1 VEKSDVLKIAGN
13 DRAEARRLQRLALGG
28 QLHRLAAGIYTDDL
42 GAPIESVTRRHLN
55 EICAV
60 IMPGS
65 IVSHRSAFEHRPT
78 AGGHYFLTGPY
89 RREVQLAGVKLH
101 YALGPGPT
109 DADIKLPLQS
119 ADVFISNQARAL
131 LENLSLSRGDP
142 AERRTLGASFVEEWL
157 ERFISRD
164 VSNEVNKLRDQA
176 RSIAKP
182 LGLSDEF
189 KKLDAMIGGLLGTRT
204 ATLITPQAIARAARR
219 PYDDDRVTL
228 FETLAAELQNNPM
241 VVPPAAANE
250 DPQLQ
255 AFIETYFS
263 NFIEGTEF
271 EIQVAHD
278 IVVNDRPLQY
288 REDDSH
294 DILGTYRAILGS
306 KRDPKL
312 PQSAE
317 AFIAQLKDW
326 NRLVIESRREKH
338 PGDFKT
344 ASNRA
349 GQTVFVHP
357 DKVVGTLIK
366 GYEVTMAAATPA
378 NRAALAMFVVTEV
391 HPFDDGNGRTARIA
405 MNHFL
410 SNAGLAR
417 IIIPTIYR
425 DDYLSALKAMSS
437 GHPVPLPRMLAFAA
451 SFSRWLDVSSKQR
464 AFDALAQSNAMKED
478 ARMFRLEIQGPH

>member
-1 VEKSDVLKIAGN
+1 MLKVAGN
-13 DRAEARRLQRLALGG
+13 DRAEAKRLQRLARKG
-28 QLHRLAAGIYTDDL
+28 QLQRLAPGIYSDNLD
-42 GAPIESVTRRHLN
+42 APIESVTRRHLN

-60 IMPGS
+60 IMPGC

-89 RREVQLAGVKLH
+89 RREVQLPGVKLRFMR
-101 YALGPGPT
+101 GPGPIDT
-109 DADIKLPLQS
+109 DIRLPLQS
-119 ADVFISNQARAL
+119 ADAFISSQARAL

-142 AERRTLGASFVEEWL
+142 AERRTLGAAFVEEWL

-164 VSNEVNKLRDQA
+164 VSDEVNKLRDQA
-176 RSIAKP
+176 RSIAEP
-182 LGLSDEF
+182 LGLNEEF
-189 KKLDAMIGGLLGTRT
+189 IRLDAIIGSLLGTRA

-219 PYDDDRVTL
+219 PYDDARVTL
-228 FETLAAELQNNPM
+228 FETLAAELQSNPM
-241 VVPPAAANE
+241 LAPPAAANQ

-271 EIQVAHD
+271 EIEVAHD

-294 DILGTYRAILGS
+294 DILGTYRAILRS
-306 KRDPKL
+306 KHDPSL

-344 ASNRA
+344 AANRA
-349 GQTVFVHP
+349 GQTVFVDP
-357 DKVVGTLIK
+357 DNVVGTLMK
-366 GYEVTMAAATPA
+366 GYEVTMSAATPA

-410 SNAGLAR
+410 SNANLTR

-425 DDYLSALKAMSS
+425 DDYLSALKAMSN

-451 SFSRWLDVSSKQR
+451 AFSRWLDVSSKEK
-464 AFDALAQSNAMKED
+464 AFQALARSNAMKED
-478 ARMFRLEIQGPH
+478 PRRFRLEIGGEGKAI